1 MAIKAAVKKILVVDD
16 EADILWS
23 LKEFLVN
30 KDLQAEVVTAAS
42 GEEALEK
49 LARERIDLVITDI
62 KMPGMSGLDLLVEIK
77 NRFPYISV
85 IIMTAFPSSEF
96 KREALLKGGMYFIE
110 KPFDIKN
117 LREKVMEALQETGQ
131 FKGMLTGISLSDVIQ
146 IKCMSGVTAALRVTE
161 GSRQGIIFF
170 QKGEIIHALCDE
182 LDGEKAFYEIISFAH
197 GHLDT
202 VSIAD
207 LPERTIFKPYVA
219 MLMEGSRRQDEH
231 EVEGAEASGEPL
243 EKDGVAGS
251 EVENIGFG
259 QAAVAVRP
267 EPSPLSMAE
276 LLAGFKTINGYK
288 AAAIMKA
295 SGEILAQDAINNK
308 IDLRLVGETLN
319 DFFRNAREASGK
331 IGLDSCHEAVL
342 GTLSETLIMG
352 CSGDCGGGASLVLA
366 VFGASGNQ
374 ALGRREMRKVVA
386 RLKAVAAATTGQDQQ

>member
-1 MAIKAAVKKILVVDD
+1 MAIKEAVKKILVVDD

-30 KDLQAEVVTAAS
+30 KELQAQVYTAGS

-85 IIMTAFPSSEF
+85 IVMTAFPSSEF

-117 LREKVMEALQETGQ
+117 LRDKVMEALQETGQ

-182 LDGEKAFYEIISFAH
+182 LDGEEAFYEIISFAH

-202 VSIAD
+202 VNIAN
-207 LPERTIFKPYVA
+207 LPERSIFNSYVA
-219 MLMEGSRRQDEH
+219 MLMEGARRRDEQGGADSDQSEEPGGKERAGGSN
-231 EVEGAEASGEPL
+231 EV
-243 EKDGVAGS
+243 DI
-251 EVENIGFG
+251 IGLG
-259 QAAVAVRP
+259 QAAAPVQP
-267 EPSPLSMAE
+267 EPLPLSMAE

-295 SGEILAQDAINNK
+295 SGEILAHDVTSNK

-331 IGLDSCHEAVL
+331 IGLETCHEAVL
-342 GTLSETLIMG
+342 GTRSEILIMG
-352 CSGDCGGGASLVLA
+352 CSGGESARLVLA
-366 VFGASGNQ
+366 IFDASGNQ

-386 RLKAVAAATTGQDQQ
+386 RLAATG

>member
-1 MAIKAAVKKILVVDD
+1 MALMAKKAAVKKILVVDD

-30 KDLQAEVVTAAS
+30 KELQAQVVTAAS
-42 GEEALEK
+42 GEEALDK

-85 IIMTAFPSSEF
+85 IVMTAFPSSEF

-117 LREKVMEALQETGQ
+117 LRDKVMEALQETGQ

-161 GSRQGIIFF
+161 GNRQGIIFF

-182 LDGEKAFYEIISFAH
+182 LDGERAFFEIISFAH

-202 VSIAD
+202 VNIAD

-219 MLMEGSRRQDEH
+219 MLMEGSRRQDEQ
-231 EVEGAEASGEPL
+231 GGGDAEASRESGG
-243 EKDGVAGS
+243 DGRDKTHN

-259 QAAVAVRP
+259 QAVVAVKS
-267 EPSPLSMAE
+267 ELPLSMAE
-276 LLAGFKTINGYK
+276 MLEGFKAINGYR

-308 IDLRLVGETLN
+308 IDLRMVSETLN
-319 DFFRNAREASGK
+319 DFFRNAREATGK
-331 IGLDSCHEAVL
+331 VGLETCHEAVL
-342 GTLSETLIMG
+342 GTRSDILIMG
-352 CSGDCGGGASLVLA
+352 CSGGGDASLVLA
-366 VFGASGNQ
+366 VFDASGNQ

-386 RLKAVAAATTGQDQQ
+386 RLAADSNG

>member
-30 KDLQAEVVTAAS
+30 KELQAQVFTAAS

-85 IIMTAFPSSEF
+85 IVMTAFPSSEF

-161 GSRQGIIFF
+161 GERQGIIFF
-170 QKGEIIHALCDE
+170 QNGEIIHALCDE

-202 VSIAD
+202 VNIAD

-219 MLMEGSRRQDEH
+219 MLMEGSRRQDEQGAA
-231 EVEGAEASGEPL
+231 GAEASEEPGGD
-243 EKDGVAGS
+243 ERVEMRN
-251 EVENIGFG
+251 EVEDLGFG
-259 QAAVAVRP
+259 RAAAAVQ
-267 EPSPLSMAE
+267 PSPSPSPSPSSLAG
-276 LLAGFKTINGYK
+276 LLAGFKMINGYR

-295 SGEILAQDAINNK
+295 SGEILAQDAINRT
-308 IDLRLVGETLN
+308 IDLRMVAETLN
-319 DFFRNAREASGK
+319 DFFRNTREATGK
-331 IGLDSCHEAVL
+331 IGLETCHEAVL
-342 GTLSETLIMG
+342 GTRSEILIMG
-352 CSGDCGGGASLVLA
+352 CSGGADASLVLA
-366 VFGASGNQ
+366 VFEASGNQ

-386 RLKAVAAATTGQDQQ
+386 RLAAAPP

>member
-1 MAIKAAVKKILVVDD
+1 MAKKAAVKKILVVDD

-30 KDLQAEVVTAAS
+30 KELQAQVVTAAS

-161 GSRQGIIFF
+161 GNRQGIIFF

-182 LDGEKAFYEIISFAH
+182 LDGERAFYEIISFAH

-202 VSIAD
+202 VNIAD

-219 MLMEGSRRQDEH
+219 MLMEGSRRQDEQGGG
-231 EVEGAEASGEPL
+231 GAEASRESGGDESD
-243 EKDGVAGS
+243 KMHN

-259 QAAVAVRP
+259 QAAVAVQP
-267 EPSPLSMAE
+267 EPRPLSMAE
-276 LLAGFKTINGYK
+276 LLAGFKTINGYR

-308 IDLRLVGETLN
+308 IDLRMVGATLN
-319 DFFRNAREASGK
+319 DFFRNAREATGK
-331 IGLDSCHEAVL
+331 IGLETCHEAVL
-342 GTLSETLIMG
+342 GTRSDILIMG
-352 CSGDCGGGASLVLA
+352 CSGGGDASLVLA
-366 VFGASGNQ
+366 VFDASGNQ
-374 ALGRREMRKVVA
+374 ALGRREMRKVVG
-386 RLKAVAAATTGQDQQ
+386 RLVAATA

>member
-1 MAIKAAVKKILVVDD
+1 MANKAAMKKILVVDD
-16 EADILWS
+16 EEDIRWS

-30 KDLQAEVVTAAS
+30 KELQAQVVTAGS

-49 LARERIDLVITDI
+49 LAKERIDLVITDI

-96 KREALLKGGMYFIE
+96 KREALLKGGIYFVE
-110 KPFDIKN
+110 KPFDIKA
-117 LREKVMEALQETGQ
+117 LREKVIEALQESGQ
-131 FKGMLTGISLSDVIQ
+131 FRGMLTGISLSDVIQ

-161 GSRQGIIFF
+161 GERQGIIFF

-182 LDGEKAFYEIISFAH
+182 LDGEAAFYEIISFAH

-202 VSIAD
+202 VNVAD

-219 MLMEGSRRQDEH
+219 MLMEGSRRHDEQGEANSDEVAPAAQEKAVRPT
-231 EVEGAEASGEPL
+231 EVE
-243 EKDGVAGS
+243 D
-251 EVENIGFG
+251 IGFG
-259 QAAVAVRP
+259 RAA
-267 EPSPLSMAE
+267 EPLQPAPAPQTMGEMLG
-276 LLAGFKTINGYK
+276 GFKTINGYK
-288 AAAIMKA
+288 GAVIIKA
-295 SGEILAQDAINNK
+295 SGEVLAQDAIDSK

-331 IGLDSCHEAVL
+331 IGLESCHEAVL
-342 GTLSETLIMG
+342 GTRSETLIMG
-352 CSGDCGGGASLVLA
+352 SSGGTSDSACLVLA

-386 RLKAVAAATTGQDQQ
+386 RLAAATA